1 MDITTLQEYAQPV
14 LVLLLFVALGLS
26 SWLYG
31 ADTVTS
37 SLTDGSGHRVRW
49 SR

>member
-14 LVLLLFVALGLS
+14 LVLLLFVALALS

-37 SLTDGSGHRVRW
+37 SLTDSSGHPVRW
-49 SR
+49 SL